1 MKYLLFLFL
10 TGLITIPSLG
20 FQSASSFSLGMDA
33 FENEKWREAQRNF
46 DQWIQT
52 HPSDEDAYWYRGQSF
67 QQLGNLDR
75 ALSDFNSLLTLNPN
89 RSEVIFERGRVR
101 YLLKQYEEARGDF
114 ETYLKTPPGE
124 TTRILYKISPGQTG
138 ISAVTTDQTDRRDQA
153 YFHLGLCSIAQEEYD
168 FAIQYLEEAISI
180 NPKEPDFYAEKGRA
194 LARIGDNV
202 PAIES
207 YEQALVLNPN
217 HLPAIQ
223 GLAQVKTGGD
233 EVLLSQLD
241 DLIADSAA
249 SAQTYKQRG
258 FYRMNH
264 ADEEGAVA
272 DFSQAIVMDSLDSES
287 FFYRGKIHSRQKKW
301 PQAELDYS
309 AALLL
314 EPENAEYYLARGQ
327 ARYQSGKPE
336 AALADFTLTVTT
348 DPEHESGY
356 YHRGITYQRLGK
368 IALACTDLSKAVS
381 LGMEAANPVLEKVCK
396 SN

>member
-1 MKYLLFLFL
+1 MKYFLFLFL
-10 TGLITIPSLG
+10 TGLITSPSLG
-20 FQSASSFSLGMDA
+20 FQSASSFSLGMAA
-33 FENEKWREAQRNF
+33 FENEKWGEAQRNF

-67 QQLGNLDR
+67 QQQGNLDR
-75 ALSDFNSLLTLNPN
+75 ALSDFNSLLTLNPT

-101 YLLKQYEEARGDF
+101 YMLKQYEEARGDF

-138 ISAVTTDQTDRRDQA
+138 ISAVTTDQSDRRDQA

-168 FAIQYLEEAISI
+168 FAIQYLDEAISI
-180 NPKEPDFYAEKGRA
+180 NPKDPDFYAEKGRA

-217 HLPAIQ
+217 HLPANQ

-241 DLIADSAA
+241 QLIADSAA

-272 DFSQAIVMDSLDSES
+272 DFSQAIVLDSLDSES
-287 FFYRGKIHSRQKKW
+287 FFYRGKIRSKQKNW
-301 PQAELDYS
+301 TQAELDYS

-368 IALACTDLSKAVS
+368 ISSACTDLSKAVS
-381 LGMEAANPVLEKVCK
+381 LGMEAAKPVLEKVCK
-396 SN
+396 